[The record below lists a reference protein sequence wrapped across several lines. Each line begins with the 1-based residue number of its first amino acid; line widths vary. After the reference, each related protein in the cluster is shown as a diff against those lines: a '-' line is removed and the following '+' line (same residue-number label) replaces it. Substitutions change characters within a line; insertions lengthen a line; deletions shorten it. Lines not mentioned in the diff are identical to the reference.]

1 MPETHRK
8 RSRSSRG
15 NASSGRRGLSR
26 RSESFVS
33 KNLIMLLGFVFI
45 LASLW
50 FAIGSAGDLLQ
61 FFHSGG
67 KPEVVQP
74 GKSISSPAPA
84 TALVSPASEWLWV
97 WGIGVALMTTFLMYL
112 AVRWHRREIPQAL
125 VPVFYAF
132 LGLMAVKSAWPA
144 YLLFPLIW
152 VFTLLLYLTGKKLAF
167 TTANRIN
174 LLLAWLFISSWWG
187 IHLIA
192 EEGTGLF
199 LQYFLF
205 IVPLY
210 FFFYALGIKG
220 AVQGHRTF
228 SRYISNLGILINIFG
243 FFLLTALIL
252 NRLEAKEWIWLLAL
266 VAGGQVLLIPI
277 WLKTT
282 VPDHDLWILSGTVLL
297 SLVLP
302 LLYTPLFGVLLTG
315 SMAVLFML
323 WSHFSE
329 NRYGLIISLLSLAL
343 MAGIY
348 MAQWVFSYLP
358 ALFLKDAPLSGTL
371 FIRGLLSS
379 LFVILVIYTVQF
391 LLVNTRVR
399 LSKQWFRRSRYIRI
413 MKGMLLAVAY
423 LAGFWFVNYIL
434 MKWWQI
440 PEGKWL
446 SWFLCSSLFFLVII
460 PVLAIGRS
468 SHLKKI
474 LWLALILTL
483 LWPLTVHFATVD
495 FRNDYLLHGKPS
507 AFLFYFHYA
516 GLLLLILLL
525 VLLHRM
531 FAKTFR
537 DAPIVINGI
546 RIFMIIM
553 GIFLLLSEYDHL
565 DLIVRY
571 EHGLQIEEMI
581 MENRALPYSV
591 ILLLFSSGLMILGF
605 FRRDGRFFRMAG
617 VGLLTITLVK
627 IGYLDMKTFP
637 AASRVAFLLGSGVF
651 LLLFSYLYPR
661 LSHRHRHHHSSHHT
675 RSAEKNTSGNPS
687 GTNP

>member
-1 MPETHRK
+1 
-8 RSRSSRG
+8 
-15 NASSGRRGLSR
+15 
-26 RSESFVS
+26 
-33 KNLIMLLGFVFI
+33 MLLGFVFI

-50 FAIGSAGDLLQ
+50 FAIGSAGDLLH

-84 TALVSPASEWLWV
+84 SALVSNASEWFWV
-97 WGIGVALMTTFLMYL
+97 WGIGAALATAFLMYL
-112 AVRWHRREIPQAL
+112 AARWNRREIPQVL

-132 LGLMAVKSAWPA
+132 LGLMAVKSAWPP

-152 VFTLLLYLTGKKLAF
+152 VFTMLLYFTGKKMAF
-167 TTANRIN
+167 TTANRVN
-174 LLLAWLFISSWWG
+174 LLLAWLFITSWWG

-192 EEGTGLF
+192 KEETGLL

-205 IVPLY
+205 VVPLY

-220 AVQGHRTF
+220 ALQGHRTF
-228 SRYISNLGILINIFG
+228 SRYISSMGILINIFG
-243 FFLLTALIL
+243 FFLLTAYIL
-252 NRLEAKEWIWLLAL
+252 NRLEANEWIWLLAL
-266 VAGGQVLLIPI
+266 VAGGQVLLIPV

-302 LLYTPLFGVLLTG
+302 FLYTPLFWVLLTG

-348 MAQWVFSYLP
+348 VAQWVFSYLP
-358 ALFLKDAPLSGTL
+358 ALFLKDAPLAGTL
-371 FIRGLLSS
+371 FVRGLLSS
-379 LFVILVIYTVQF
+379 LFVIPVIYAVQF
-391 LLVNTRVR
+391 LLVNTQIR

-413 MKGMLLAVAY
+413 MKGMLLAGAY
-423 LAGFWFVNYIL
+423 LAGYWSVNYVL
-434 MKWWQI
+434 MNWWQM
-440 PEGKWL
+440 PHGKWL

-460 PVLAIGRS
+460 PVLANGRS
-468 SHLKKI
+468 SYLKGI

-483 LWPLTVHFATVD
+483 SWPLTVHFATVD
-495 FRNDYLLHGKPS
+495 FRNDFLLHGKPT

-525 VLLHRM
+525 ILLHRM
-531 FAKTFR
+531 FTKTFR
-537 DAPIVINGI
+537 DAPVVINGI
-546 RIFMIIM
+546 RMFMIIM

-571 EHGLQIEEMI
+571 EHGLQMEEMI
-581 MENRALPYSV
+581 MENRLLPYSV
-591 ILLLFSSGLMILGF
+591 ILLLFSTGLMTLGF
-605 FRRDGRFFRMAG
+605 FQRDGRFFRMAG
-617 VGLLTITLVK
+617 MGLLTITLVK
-627 IGYLDMKTFP
+627 IAYFDMRSFSPTG
-637 AASRVAFLLGSGVF
+637 RVAFLFLSGAV
-651 LLLFSYLYPR
+651 LLLFSFLYPGSR
-661 LSHRHRHHHSSHHT
+661 HRHRHHHSSHRT
-675 RSAEKNTSGNPS
+675 RSGEKNTSENPGKENLS